1 VYGGNVAGSLPSLVR
16 VLVRDSDGP
25 VLWLSWMWGR
35 AGAWFMR
42 GLGSMWCGEDGLKCG
57 LAEENHH
64 YAPTQH
70 AIHVRDARDNH
81 REVIEK
87 L

>member
-1 VYGGNVAGSLPSLVR
+1 
-16 VLVRDSDGP
+16 
-25 VLWLSWMWGR
+25 
-35 AGAWFMR
+35 
-42 GLGSMWCGEDGLKCG
+42 MWCGEDRLKCG

-70 AIHVRDARDNH
+70 AIHVRDAWDSH

-87 L
+87 S